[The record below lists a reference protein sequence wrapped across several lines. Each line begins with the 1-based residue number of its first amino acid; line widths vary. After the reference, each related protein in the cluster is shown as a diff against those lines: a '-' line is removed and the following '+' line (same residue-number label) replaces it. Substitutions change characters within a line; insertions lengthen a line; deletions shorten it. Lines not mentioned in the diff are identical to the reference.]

1 MRHSALLAPGL
12 RRIRADN
19 PSPMTGDGT
28 NTYILGDS
36 KLCIIDPGPDDGGH
50 LDKLLCAIGQRHV
63 TCILV
68 THSHKDHSLLAP
80 ALSLETGA
88 PVLAY
93 GDSAAGRSEEICALA
108 DRGLAGGGEG
118 VDRNF
123 KPDRCLHDGATID
136 FGDGQI
142 VAHWTPGHMANHICY
157 QWNDMVFT
165 GDHVMGWAPSL
176 VSPPDGDMGAY
187 MRSLQKL
194 AVLDADIFHSGHGA
208 PITDPATRIAE
219 LLDHRR
225 KRESAVLAALQDGPA
240 TIDDLT
246 TKVYTDLGPTL
257 QKAAARNLFAHLI
270 DLQSRALV
278 ESGATTHMQTTF
290 WLTKAS

>member
-1 MRHSALLAPGL
+1 MCRNALLAPGL
-12 RRIRADN
+12 HCIRADN

-36 KLCIIDPGPDDGGH
+36 KLCIIDPGPDNSGH
-50 LDKLLCAIGQRHV
+50 LERVLSAIGQRHV

-68 THSHKDHSLLAP
+68 THSHNDHSLLAP
-80 ALSLETGA
+80 ALSNATGA

-93 GDSAAGRSEEICALA
+93 GDSAAGRSKEMCALA
-108 DRGLAGGGEG
+108 ERGAAGGGEG
-118 VDRNF
+118 VDKRF
-123 KPDRCLHDGATID
+123 QPDRCLDDGTTID

-142 VAHWTPGHMANHICY
+142 IAHWTPGHMANHICY
-157 QWNDMVFT
+157 QWGDMIFT

-176 VSPPDGDMGAY
+176 VSPPDGDMSAY

-194 AVLDADIFHSGHGA
+194 AVLDAKIFHSGHGA
-208 PITDPATRIAE
+208 PIADPAARITE

-225 KRESAVLAALQDGPA
+225 RREGAILDALRDGPL
-240 TIDDLT
+240 TIDELT
-246 TKVYTDLGPTL
+246 TKVYTDLGPSL
-257 QKAAARNLFAHLI
+257 RKAAARNVFAHLV

-278 ESGATTHMQTTF
+278 ESCETSCTQITF
-290 WLTKAS
+290 WLPKAS

>member
-12 RRIRADN
+12 VCIRADN

-36 KLCIIDPGPDDGGH
+36 KLCVIDPGPDDSGH
-50 LDKLLCAIGQRHV
+50 LDRVLCAIGQRHV

-80 ALSLETGA
+80 ALSHATGA

-93 GDSAAGRSEEICALA
+93 GDSATGRSEEMCALA
-108 DRGLAGGGEG
+108 DRGLGGGGEG
-118 VDRNF
+118 VDRDF
-123 KPDRCLHDGATID
+123 QPDRCLDDGTTID

-142 VAHWTPGHMANHICY
+142 IAHWTPGHMANHICY
-157 QWNDMVFT
+157 QWSDMVFT

-176 VSPPDGDMGAY
+176 VSPPDGDMRAY

-194 AVLDADIFHSGHGA
+194 AVLDAEIFYSGHGG
-208 PITDPATRIAE
+208 PVTDPAARITE
-219 LLDHRR
+219 LLGHRR
-225 KRESAVLAALQDGPA
+225 KRERAILAALQDGPS

-246 TKVYTDLGPTL
+246 TKVYTDIGSSLR
-257 QKAAARNLFAHLI
+257 KAAARNVFAHLV
-270 DLQSRALV
+270 DLHSRALV
-278 ESGATTHMQTTF
+278 ESCETSCEQTIF
-290 WLTKAS
+290 WLSKAS